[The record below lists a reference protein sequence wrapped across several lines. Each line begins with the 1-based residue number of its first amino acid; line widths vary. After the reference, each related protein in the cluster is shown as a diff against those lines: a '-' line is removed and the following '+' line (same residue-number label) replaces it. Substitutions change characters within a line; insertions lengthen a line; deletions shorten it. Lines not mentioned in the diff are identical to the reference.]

1 MPDEVTPKEKRG
13 RVIDHA
19 KRLYSIV
26 VGLAVAEACKR
37 LFPFDSWN
45 STTFVLFCTFLVTI
59 IPIFQGFDRSLDAKY
74 YELPLGE
81 TSKSRMLYLW
91 DDMMLLITSI
101 FFFGM
106 AQSIE
111 INSIPA
117 PATFY
122 FIMSLMLFFDCVV
135 LVIDRFK
142 THIPARLDHYR
153 TWIAINFCV
162 ICFYASS
169 AVPNPHPDGPATGL
183 EWFVLIAAIA
193 RSAIDY
199 AVSVGFMF
207 PHTED
212 TKPA

>member
-1 MPDEVTPKEKRG
+1 MTPKEKRG
-13 RVIDHA
+13 RVVDHA

-26 VGLAVAEACKR
+26 VALAVAEACKR
-37 LFPFDSWN
+37 LFPFESWN
-45 STTFVLFCTFLVTI
+45 STTFVLFCTFLITI
-59 IPIFQGFDRSLDAKY
+59 IPVFQGFDRSLDIQY
-74 YELPLGE
+74 YEEPLGE
-81 TSKSRMLYLW
+81 TPKARFLYLW
-91 DDMMLLITSI
+91 YVMMLLITSI

-122 FIMSLMLFFDCVV
+122 YIMSLMLFFDCAV

-142 THIPARLDHYR
+142 THIPTRLNHYW
-153 TWIAINFCV
+153 TWIVINLILGV

-169 AVPNPHPDGPATGL
+169 AVPHPDGPATGL
-183 EWFVLIAAIA
+183 EWFVLLAAIV
-193 RSAIDY
+193 RSAVDY
-199 AVSVGFMF
+199 AVSIGFMF

-212 TKPA
+212 TRPA

>member
-1 MPDEVTPKEKRG
+1 
-13 RVIDHA
+13 
-19 KRLYSIV
+19 
-26 VGLAVAEACKR
+26 
-37 LFPFDSWN
+37 
-45 STTFVLFCTFLVTI
+45 LVTI
-59 IPIFQGFDRSLDAKY
+59 IPIFQGFDRSLDVKY
-74 YELPLGE
+74 YEVPLGE
-81 TSKSRMLYLW
+81 TSKARMLYLW
-91 DDMMLLITSI
+91 DVMMLLITSI

-111 INSIPA
+111 IHSIPA

-122 FIMSLMLFFDCVV
+122 FIMSLMLFFDRVV

-153 TWIAINFCV
+153 TWIAINLVLCV